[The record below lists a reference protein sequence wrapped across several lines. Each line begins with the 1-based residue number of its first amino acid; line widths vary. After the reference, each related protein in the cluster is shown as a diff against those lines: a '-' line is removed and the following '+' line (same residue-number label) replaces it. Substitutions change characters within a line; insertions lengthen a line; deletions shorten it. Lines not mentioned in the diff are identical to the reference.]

1 MPSRSSILSLHDA
14 LPIYCQ
20 GGEVLARVNQLRV
33 GLAVSLT
40 GPLAA
45 MGTATCRGLALW
57 AEEARVAL
65 VVRDDG
71 SERAQVRHA
80 VEMLLDEERVDL
92 LAGPYSSGLTR
103 AVAPLTEART
113 IVLWNDGGAADDI
126 HGCGHR

>member
-80 VEMLLDEERVDL
+80 VEMRSEEHTSELQSLRHLVC
-92 LAGPYSSGLTR
+92 R
-103 AVAPLTEART
+103 R
-113 IVLWNDGGAADDI
+113 
-126 HGCGHR
+126 GHPFFPCTTLFRSTVKEEKYWHE